1 MQVLTGL
8 GVLLLLL
15 AVFKLFPIL
24 SWTVL
29 AIIGVHL
36 LLAWSKLVEV
46 SEDVLF
52 LEWMVAILATL
63 PLNGFGNSSHVI
75 VFFSILFGGV
85 YWILQNLEE
94 EEGEEEVEEEE
105 ALEALHNKKE
115 VVEHQLTEESKM
127 LARLAMKPCKDFVAG
142 LLKTFPP
149 VHLPPDKLNT
159 LDLRNSKPGVQL
171 RKLIAIYHPDKVDK
185 VKNGEGHYLLC
196 EMITAQLNL
205 RYSKYK

>member
-1 MQVLTGL
+1 M

-36 LLAWSKLVEV
+36 LLAWSQHVEV

-63 PLNGFGNSSHVI
+63 PLNGFGNTSHVI

-94 EEGEEEVEEEE
+94 EEEGEEEEV
-105 ALEALHNKKE
+105 EALHNKKE

-149 VHLPPDKLNT
+149 VHLPHDKLTT
-159 LDLRNSKPGVQL
+159 LDLRNTKPGVQL

-185 VKNGEGHYLLC
+185 VKNGERHFLLC
-196 EMITAQLNL
+196 EMITTQLNL

>member
-24 SWTVL
+24 TWTFL

-36 LLAWSKLVEV
+36 LLAWSRRLEV

-63 PLNGFGNSSHVI
+63 PLNGFGNTSHVI

-94 EEGEEEVEEEE
+94 EEEGEGEE

>member
-36 LLAWSKLVEV
+36 LLAWSRRLEV

-63 PLNGFGNSSHVI
+63 PLNGFGNTSHVI

-94 EEGEEEVEEEE
+94 VEEEGEGEEEAV
-105 ALEALHNKKE
+105 HNKKE

-149 VHLPPDKLNT
+149 VHLPHDKLNT

-185 VKNGEGHYLLC
+185 VKNGERHFLLC
-196 EMITAQLNL
+196 EMITTQLNL

>member
-29 AIIGVHL
+29 AIICVHL
-36 LLAWSKLVEV
+36 LLAWSQRSEV
-46 SEDVLF
+46 TEDVLF

-63 PLNGFGNSSHVI
+63 PLNGFGNTSHVI

-85 YWILQNLEE
+85 YWILQNLEVE
-94 EEGEEEVEEEE
+94 EEEDEEEVE
-105 ALEALHNKKE
+105 AVHNKKE

-149 VHLPPDKLNT
+149 VHLPHDKLNT

-185 VKNGEGHYLLC
+185 VKNGERHFLLC
-196 EMITAQLNL
+196 EMITTQLNL

>member
-1 MQVLTGL
+1 M

-36 LLAWSKLVEV
+36 LLAWSQHVEV

-63 PLNGFGNSSHVI
+63 PLNGFGNTSHVI

-94 EEGEEEVEEEE
+94 EEGEAVVE
-105 ALEALHNKKE
+105 AVHNKKE

-159 LDLRNSKPGVQL
+159 LDLRNTKPGVQL

-185 VKNGEGHYLLC
+185 VKNGERHFLLC
-196 EMITAQLNL
+196 EMITTQLNL

>member
-36 LLAWSKLVEV
+36 LLAWSRRLEV

-63 PLNGFGNSSHVI
+63 PHNGFGNTSHVI

-94 EEGEEEVEEEE
+94 EDQEDEEEE
-105 ALEALHNKKE
+105 GEVEALHNKKE

-149 VHLPPDKLNT
+149 VHLPHDKFNT
-159 LDLRNSKPGVQL
+159 LDLRNTKPGVQL

-185 VKNGEGHYLLC
+185 VKNGERHFLLC
-196 EMITAQLNL
+196 EMITTQLNL

>member
-36 LLAWSKLVEV
+36 LLAWSRRLEV

-63 PLNGFGNSSHVI
+63 PLNGFGNTSHVI

-94 EEGEEEVEEEE
+94 EEGDEEEE
-105 ALEALHNKKE
+105 GEVEALHNKKE

-149 VHLPPDKLNT
+149 VHLPHDKLNT

-185 VKNGEGHYLLC
+185 VKNGERHFLLC
-196 EMITAQLNL
+196 EMITTQLNL

>member
-1 MQVLTGL
+1 M
-8 GVLLLLL
+8 L

-36 LLAWSKLVEV
+36 LLAWSQHVEV

-52 LEWMVAILATL
+52 VEWMVTILATL
-63 PLNGFGNSSHVI
+63 PLNGFGNTSYVI
-75 VFFSILFGGV
+75 VFLSILFGGV

-94 EEGEEEVEEEE
+94 EEEEEEEVEGEVE
-105 ALEALHNKKE
+105 AVHNKKE
-115 VVEHQLTEESKM
+115 VVEHQLTEESKT
-127 LARLAMKPCKDFVAG
+127 LARLATKPCKDFVAG

-149 VHLPPDKLNT
+149 VHLPHDKLNT
-159 LDLRNSKPGVQL
+159 LDLRNTKPGVQL

-185 VKNGEGHYLLC
+185 VKNGEKHYVLC
-196 EMITAQLNL
+196 EMITTQLNL

>member
-24 SWTVL
+24 SWIVL

-36 LLAWSKLVEV
+36 LLAWSRRLEV

-63 PLNGFGNSSHVI
+63 PLNGFGNTSHVI

-94 EEGEEEVEEEE
+94 EEEGEGEEEELSTLRTLSHVPSPQEVPGLR
-105 ALEALHNKKE
+105 ALSPPPPLTTCRGVSPALVTRHTRDNTRANRNNNTNNSHNS
-115 VVEHQLTEESKM
+115 QAGGQGRRPSP
-127 LARLAMKPCKDFVAG
+127 RL
-142 LLKTFPP
+142 
-149 VHLPPDKLNT
+149 
-159 LDLRNSKPGVQL
+159 SIPG
-171 RKLIAIYHPDKVDK
+171 
-185 VKNGEGHYLLC
+185 
-196 EMITAQLNL
+196 
-205 RYSKYK
+205 

>member
-36 LLAWSKLVEV
+36 LLAWSKHVEV

-63 PLNGFGNSSHVI
+63 PLNGFGNTSHVI

-94 EEGEEEVEEEE
+94 EEVEVEGRGRGRRRWR
-105 ALEALHNKKE
+105 HCTTRKKWWS
-115 VVEHQLTEESKM
+115 TS
-127 LARLAMKPCKDFVAG
+127 
-142 LLKTFPP
+142 
-149 VHLPPDKLNT
+149 
-159 LDLRNSKPGVQL
+159 
-171 RKLIAIYHPDKVDK
+171 
-185 VKNGEGHYLLC
+185 
-196 EMITAQLNL
+196 
-205 RYSKYK
+205 

>member
-36 LLAWSKLVEV
+36 LLAWSQHVEV

-63 PLNGFGNSSHVI
+63 PLNGFGNTSHVI

-94 EEGEEEVEEEE
+94 EEVKVE
-105 ALEALHNKKE
+105 AVHNKKE

-149 VHLPPDKLNT
+149 VHLPHDKLNT
-159 LDLRNSKPGVQL
+159 LDLRNTKPGVQL

>member
-24 SWTVL
+24 SWTFL
-29 AIIGVHL
+29 TIIGVHL
-36 LLAWSKLVEV
+36 LLAWSQHAEV
-46 SEDVLF
+46 AEDVLF
-52 LEWMVAILATL
+52 VEWMVAILATL
-63 PLNGFGNSSHVI
+63 PLNGFGNTSHVI

-94 EEGEEEVEEEE
+94 EADEEEVE
-105 ALEALHNKKE
+105 AVHNKKE

-142 LLKTFPP
+142 LLRTFPP
-149 VHLPPDKLNT
+149 IHLPHDKLNT
-159 LDLRNSKPGVQL
+159 LDLRNTKPGVQL

-185 VKNGEGHYLLC
+185 VKNGERHFLLC
-196 EMITAQLNL
+196 EMITTQLNL